1 MMQFDTFVVLAEMR
15 TGSNFL
21 EANLNDLDGVRCLGE
36 LYNPAFIGHP
46 KTDEVLGTTLDARD
60 ADPEAL
66 LDKVRAQDD
75 LCGFRYFHNHDPR
88 VLNACLDDTRCA
100 KIILTRNPVDSFV
113 SWKTAQATGQWKL
126 TNATHAKSHQITFD
140 PDAFAAH
147 LEQLQAFQVR
157 VLRALQTTGQT
168 AFYITYDDLREVD
181 VINGLAAF
189 LGVEARLSNLNKKL
203 KKQNPGSLDER
214 VANFDEMQEA
224 LGKLDQF
231 DLGRT
236 PHFEPRR
243 GPAIPTY
250 VAAAKSPLIYMPL
263 QSGPERAVSKWL
275 ADIDG
280 VDVSGL
286 RTRFSQKTLRH
297 WQRSTVGHRS
307 FTVLRHPVA
316 RAHAAFC
323 DRILQDGPG
332 SFREIRANLRRVH
345 KLPIPQEGP
354 DLTNAS
360 GYDVAAHR
368 AAFLGFLNFL
378 RNNLSGQ
385 TGIRVD
391 PSWAGQLT
399 LLQGMAQFMLPD
411 VILRETDLDT
421 GLSALARDM
430 GITNA
435 PELTDPAHRH
445 EGWLAAIYD
454 AELERAAHDAYQRDY
469 DVFGFAAWG

>member
-1 MMQFDTFVVLAEMR
+1 MTQFDTFIVLAEMR

-21 EANLNDLDGVRCLGE
+21 EANLNDLDGVSCLGE
-36 LYNPAFIGHP
+36 LFNPAFIGHP
-46 KTDEVLGTTLDARD
+46 KTEDVFGMTLDARE
-60 ADPEAL
+60 ADPLSL
-66 LDKVRAQDD
+66 LDLVKAQDG

-88 VLNACLDDTRCA
+88 VLDACLDDPRCA

-140 PDAFAAH
+140 ADAFAAH
-147 LEQLQAFQVR
+147 LEQLQAFQLR
-157 VLRALQTTGQT
+157 VLRALQITGQT
-168 AFYITYDDLREVD
+168 AFYITYDDLRDVD

-189 LGVEARLSNLNKKL
+189 LGIEARLSNLNKKL
-203 KKQNPGSLDER
+203 KKQNPGPLEER
-214 VANFDEMQEA
+214 VSNFPEMQQA
-224 LGKLDQF
+224 LGQLDQF

-250 VAAAKSPLIYMPL
+250 IAAAKSPLIYMPL

-275 ADIDG
+275 ADVDG
-280 VDVSGL
+280 VSVTDL
-286 RTRFSQKTLRH
+286 RTKFTQKTLRL
-297 WQRSTVGHRS
+297 WQRSAVGHRS
-307 FTVLRHPVA
+307 FTVLRHPLA

-345 KLPIPQEGP
+345 KLPIPRESP

-368 AAFLGFLNFL
+368 AAFLGFLAFL

-411 VILRETDLDT
+411 TILREDQMTA
-421 GLSALARDM
+421 GLSALAQDL
-430 GITNA
+430 GASIV
-435 PELTDPAHRH
+435 PDPTDPAHPH
-445 EGWLAAIYD
+445 EGWLTAIYD
-454 AELERAAHDAYQRDY
+454 AEIERAAHNAYQRDY